1 MGSGK
6 SAVGAALAPRLG
18 LPFIDLDQRIQE
30 REGRSIPELFSAGE
44 ARFRAAEAA
53 ALEAV
58 LAGPAA
64 VLACG
69 GGAPI
74 APGAL
79 EAMDRWGTTIYL
91 EVPLSVLRRRIA
103 RCGGGRPL
111 WDKHVER
118 RLRERLPRYRQARL
132 HVGGDRPIPELVAAI
147 TRALEEP

>member
-6 SAVGAALAPRLG
+6 SAVGAALATRLG

-30 REGRSIPELFSAGE
+30 REGRSIPELFAAGE
-44 ARFRAAEAA
+44 PHFRAAEAA
-53 ALEAV
+53 ALAAV
-58 LAGPAA
+58 LSGPAA

-69 GGAPI
+69 GGTPI

-79 EAMDRWGTTIYL
+79 EAMERWGLTIYL
-91 EVPLSVLRRRIA
+91 EVPLPVLRRRIA

-118 RLRERLPRYRQARL
+118 RLRARLPRYRRARL
-132 HVGGDRPIPELVAAI
+132 HIDGDRPVPEVVAAI